1 MRSSSILYICI
12 YNRLYMLTLAW
23 IGVSQGFFAA
33 ILMVAKQKNSVSDKI
48 LSAWLFLFG
57 LDFLSCAL
65 DYMIFGKPLLTSS
78 FLLFNPALYL
88 YVKSLVLPRFR
99 LRWTQLLHLLPY
111 IIFKVLAYVYREPFT
126 MEGYFERD
134 GHLVYRLI
142 FGASTIVSWL
152 VYNSLTLKYV
162 HLYRVKLFHEQSNI
176 EKSNNL
182 TWVLTV
188 AVFYV
193 SYCIIA
199 FMMAVAA
206 YIGWFGPLS
215 PHIYNYFVLLF
226 AIYILSFYGLYQQEL
241 PEHLL
246 IEESVP
252 VAYKNSSLSPE
263 AKEDIRKRIEKFM
276 IGQKPYL
283 NPGLNMDMLSEALN
297 IPKYQLTEVLNTV
310 IGSNFF
316 QYVNK
321 FRVEAVKDMLL
332 DPTNHFSIEAIGF
345 ECGFASKSS
354 FYSVFKNM
362 TGKTP
367 IAFRESVVS

>member
-1 MRSSSILYICI
+1 MQ
-12 YNRLYMLTLAW
+12 TLAW

-33 ILMVAKQKNSVSDKI
+33 ILMMAKQKSSVSDKI
-48 LSAWLFLFG
+48 LSAWLFLLG

-88 YVKSLVLPRFR
+88 YVNSLVLPRFR
-99 LRWTQLLHLLPY
+99 LRWAQLLHLLPY
-111 IIFKVLAYVYREPFT
+111 IIFKVLAYLIKEPFT
-126 MEGYFERD
+126 MAGYFDQNE
-134 GHLVYRLI
+134 HLFYRLV
-142 FGASTIVSWL
+142 FGAATIVSWL
-152 VYNSLTLKYV
+152 IYNPLTLIFV
-162 HLYRVKLFHEQSNI
+162 HRYRLKLYHEQSNI

-199 FMMAVAA
+199 FLMAVAS
-206 YIGWFGPLS
+206 YVGWFDPLS
-215 PHIYNYFVLLF
+215 PHEYNYSVLLF
-226 AIYILSFYGLYQQEL
+226 AIYVLSFYGLYQQEL

-246 IEESVP
+246 IEEAET
-252 VAYKNSSLSPE
+252 VAYKNSSLSTE
-263 AKEDIRKRIEKFM
+263 TKEDIRKRIEAYM
-276 IGQKPYL
+276 SEQRPYL
-283 NPGLNMDMLSEALN
+283 NPGLNMDMLSDALN

-321 FRVEAVKDMLL
+321 FRVEAVKNMLI
-332 DPTNHFSIEAIGF
+332 DPNNLFSIEAIGF

-367 IAFRESVVS
+367 LAFRDSVKP